1 MSDTETKYI
10 GELTRKSLDDLKGRK
25 RRGNEE
31 ELRAKDVAENQL
43 AAKIAENA
51 RKRAEN
57 AKKTEEVRAHYREM
71 AALKE
76 QTTVAARG
84 NKALAVDKVRLEET
98 LRNQER
104 VQRAHADRPR
114 ERLEQAGTNMGG
126 RALARMRGLLCGI

>member
-1 MSDTETKYI
+1 MSDTETPYV
-10 GELTRKSLDDLKGRK
+10 GELTRKSLDDLKGRQ

-51 RKRAEN
+51 RKVAETV
-57 AKKTEEVRAHYREM
+57 KKTEEVRAYYREK
-71 AALKE
+71 AASTK

-84 NKALAVDKVRLEET
+84 KKALAVDKVRLEET

-114 ERLEQAGTNMGG
+114 ERLAQAGTNMGG
-126 RALARMRGLLCGI
+126 RALARMRGLLCDV